1 MDQVNEEMVRSQS
14 DTVAKEGF
22 LFKGPDTSS
31 DRMFAHIGSKSFK
44 RRYCYL
50 RQEIDG
56 TYILDI
62 HKDDKQTEAKAT
74 IVMDFC
80 QEVVHNAK
88 RGRFCF
94 ELRMTEGHK
103 SFTLAADSES
113 DLQDWLA
120 KLQTVLQQNKI
131 QEDKHSALER
141 TNSTN
146 SAASNGTVASN
157 GNGTGG
163 TPFYGTLKGLDQSM
177 NPQLIKYSRETD
189 TSIAQA
195 RRDNRK
201 QLFGILQYYQ
211 LQKQQQLGT
220 GAGGGVRNGPD
231 VNRWVDDYYE
241 FCLFHFF

>member
-1 MDQVNEEMVRSQS
+1 MDIDVDQVNEEMVRSQS
-14 DTVAKEGF
+14 DTVTKEGF

-80 QEVVHNAK
+80 QEVVHNTK

-103 SFTLAADSES
+103 SFTLAADSEP

-120 KLQTVLQQNKI
+120 KLQTVLQQNRL
-131 QEDKHSALER
+131 QEQDKQQQQVVLER
-141 TNSTN
+141 TASTN
-146 SAASNGTVASN
+146 SGASNGATTNGSN
-157 GNGTGG
+157 AA
-163 TPFYGTLKGLDQSM
+163 PQQFYGTLKGLEQSM

-195 RRDNRK
+195 RRENRK
-201 QLFGILQYYQ
+201 PVFGILQYYQ
-211 LQKQQQLGT
+211 LNRREQQM
-220 GAGGGVRNGPD
+220 GGGGGLRSA
-231 VNRWVDDYYE
+231 VD
-241 FCLFHFF
+241 LHR

>member
-1 MDQVNEEMVRSQS
+1 MDIDVDQVNEEMVRSQS
-14 DTVAKEGF
+14 DTVTKEGF

-80 QEVVHNAK
+80 QEVVHNTK

-103 SFTLAADSES
+103 SFTLAADSEP

-120 KLQTVLQQNKI
+120 KLQTVLQQNRL
-131 QEDKHSALER
+131 QEQDKQQQQVVLER
-141 TNSTN
+141 TASTN
-146 SAASNGTVASN
+146 SGASNGATTNGSN
-157 GNGTGG
+157 AA
-163 TPFYGTLKGLDQSM
+163 PPQFYGTLKGLEQSM

-195 RRDNRK
+195 RRENRK
-201 QLFGILQYYQ
+201 PLFGILQYYQ
-211 LQKQQQLGT
+211 LNRREQQM
-220 GAGGGVRNGPD
+220 GGGLRSA
-231 VNRWVDDYYE
+231 VD
-241 FCLFHFF
+241 LHR